1 MAERPDIGGA
11 LGTAAFGCIC
21 GFAVAALWLWPWKP
35 ARIRG
40 GDAGVA
46 VSARALDASA
56 PVPLATVAV
65 PSVDNSTP
73 VAATAPVVPVVGAT
87 NPPPPR
93 SYNVIFLTVDTL
105 RADLGY
111 MGYPKPIT
119 PNIDALAA
127 KSVVFERT
135 YATASFTPK
144 SLGPLLIGKYASE
157 TSRDFEHYTTFYS
170 SNVFVAE
177 RIHASG
183 VRTFAGM
190 CHRYFTF
197 RTGLQQGFDVWDTSA
212 MPPQMTDNDRRVTSD
227 RLTNVALSLLG
238 KPENTGGPKR
248 FFAWFHYFDPHLPYV
263 PHAGAPDLHPLDGS
277 KVAKAR
283 APYDEEVWFTDQ
295 QIGRL
300 LAYVASQPWGADT
313 AIVLT
318 ADHGEAFGE
327 HNHIGHGRELWEPLV
342 RVPLIVYVPGVPPK
356 RVSVKRSH
364 IDLAPTLIELTG
376 APLPSDR
383 SLRGTSLVADLMAPK
398 SGPFTERDIYIDMP
412 EGPFNEMRRALIS
425 NGSPGTK
432 LIDVGGK
439 RYELYDLSR
448 DPEELTNLAA
458 DKALITPYVEGMQR
472 LRGQLQE
479 IPAR

>member
-21 GFAVAALWLWPWKP
+21 GFAVAAMWLWPWNKP
-35 ARIRG
+35 ARVRHV
-40 GDAGVA
+40 DAGVS
-46 VSARALDASA
+46 VVDASA
-56 PVPLATVAV
+56 PVALATVAV
-65 PSVDNSTP
+65 ASP
-73 VAATAPVVPVVGAT
+73 VAPTAAAAAAPAPAAA
-87 NPPPPR
+87 PR
-93 SYNVIFLTVDTL
+93 GYNVIFLTVDTL
-105 RADLGY
+105 RYDLGY

-127 KSVVFERT
+127 RSVVFERT

-183 VRTFAGM
+183 ARTFAGM

-197 RTGLQQGFDVWDTSA
+197 RTGLQQGFDVWDTTA
-212 MPPQMTDNDRRVTSD
+212 MPPNMTDNDRRVTSD
-227 RLTNVALSLLG
+227 RLTNVALSLLS
-238 KPENTGGPKR
+238 KPENVGGPKR

-263 PHAGAPDLHPLDGS
+263 PHPGSPDFRPLDGS

-300 LAYVASQPWGADT
+300 LAYVASQPWGAET

-327 HNHIGHGRELWEPLV
+327 HSHIGHGRELWEPLV
-342 RVPLIVYVPGVPPK
+342 RVPLIVYVPGLAPK
-356 RVSVKRSH
+356 HVSVKRSH
-364 IDLAPTLIELTG
+364 IDLAPTLMQLAG

-383 SLRGTSLVADLMAPK
+383 SLRGTSLVADLLAPAT
-398 SGPFTERDIYIDMP
+398 GPFVERDVYIDMP
-412 EGPFNEMRRALIS
+412 EGPFNEMRRALIT

-439 RYELYDLSR
+439 RFELYDLSR
-448 DPEELTNLAA
+448 DPEEQTNLAS
-458 DKALITPYVEGMQR
+458 DKAAMTPYVEGMQR
-472 LRGQLQE
+472 LRSQLQE

>member
-1 MAERPDIGGA
+1 MAARPDIGGV

-21 GFAVAALWLWPWKP
+21 GFAVAALWLWPWNKP
-35 ARIRG
+35 ARIRST
-40 GDAGVA
+40 DAGV
-46 VSARALDASA
+46 SAGVLDASA
-56 PVPLATVAV
+56 PLALATVAV
-65 PSVDNSTP
+65 APTEPSAPAAKSAP
-73 VAATAPVVPVVGAT
+73 VAPVIGASSAAA
-87 NPPPPR
+87 PR

-105 RADLGY
+105 RFDLGY
-111 MGYPKPIT
+111 MGYQKAIT

-127 KSVVFERT
+127 RSVVFERV

-183 VRTFAGM
+183 ARTFAGM

-197 RTGLQQGFDVWDTSA
+197 KTGLQQGFDVWDTSA
-212 MPPQMTDNDRRVTSD
+212 MPPHMTDNDRRVTSD

-263 PHAGAPDLHPLDGS
+263 PHPGAPDLQPLDGS

-300 LAYVASQPWGADT
+300 LTYIASQPWGAET

-342 RVPLIVYVPGVPPK
+342 RVPLIVYVPGVAPK
-356 RVSVKRSH
+356 RVTLKRSH
-364 IDLAPTLIELTG
+364 IDLAPTLMDLAG

-383 SLRGTSLVADLMAPK
+383 SLRGTSLVADLVAPK
-398 SGPFTERDIYIDMP
+398 GVPLTERDIYIDMP

-439 RYELYDLSR
+439 RFELYDLAR
-448 DPEELTNLAA
+448 DPDEQTNLSA
-458 DKALITPYVEGMQR
+458 DKALSTPYIEGMQR

>member
-1 MAERPDIGGA
+1 MDRPDIGGA

-21 GFAVAALWLWPWKP
+21 GFAVAAMWLWPWHKP
-35 ARIRG
+35 ARVRG
-40 GDAGVA
+40 VDAGVA
-46 VSARALDASA
+46 ATVGDASA
-56 PVPLATVAV
+56 PLALATEAVA
-65 PSVDNSTP
+65 PAAP
-73 VAATAPVVPVVGAT
+73 AATAVPVVGTVTAA
-87 NPPPPR
+87 PGA
-93 SYNVIFLTVDTL
+93 YNVIFLTVDTL
-105 RADLGY
+105 RHDLGY
-111 MGYPKPIT
+111 MGYPKAIT

-127 KSVVFERT
+127 RSVVFERA

-183 VRTFAGM
+183 ARTFAGM

-197 RTGLQQGFDVWDTSA
+197 RTGLQQGFDLWDTTA
-212 MPPQMTDNDRRVTSD
+212 MPPHMTDNDRRVTSD
-227 RLTNVALSLLG
+227 RLTNVALSMLS
-238 KPENTGGPKR
+238 KPENVGGARR

-263 PHAGAPDLHPLDGS
+263 PHPGAPDFSPRDGS

-300 LAYVASQPWGADT
+300 LAYVASQPWGAET

-327 HNHIGHGRELWEPLV
+327 HNHVGHGREVWEPLV
-342 RVPLIVYVPGVPPK
+342 RVPLIVYVPGIPPK
-356 RVSVKRSH
+356 RVATKRSH
-364 IDLAPTLIELTG
+364 IDLAPTLMQLAG

-383 SLRGTSLVADLMAPK
+383 SLRGTSLVADLVAPRT
-398 SGPFTERDIYIDMP
+398 GPFVERDVYIDMP
-412 EGPFNEMRRALIS
+412 EGPFNEMRRALIT

-439 RYELYDLSR
+439 RFELYDLSR
-448 DPEELTNLAA
+448 DPEEQTNLAS
-458 DKALITPYVEGMQR
+458 DKALVTPYVEGMQR

>member
-1 MAERPDIGGA
+1 MDRPDIGGA

-21 GFAVAALWLWPWKP
+21 GFAVAALWLWPWNKA
-35 ARIRG
+35 ARVRG
-40 GDAGVA
+40 IDAGVA
-46 VSARALDASA
+46 TSVDASA
-56 PVPLATVAV
+56 PVALASAAVA
-65 PSVDNSTP
+65 PAAAP
-73 VAATAPVVPVVGAT
+73 AAATSG
-87 NPPPPR
+87 
-93 SYNVIFLTVDTL
+93 YNVIFLTVDTL
-105 RADLGY
+105 RHDLGY

-127 KSVVFERT
+127 RSVVFERA

-183 VRTFAGM
+183 ARTFAGM

-197 RTGLQQGFDVWDTSA
+197 KTGLQQGFDLWDTSA
-212 MPPQMTDNDRRVTSD
+212 MPPHMTDNDRRVTSD
-227 RLTNVALSLLG
+227 RLTNVALSMLG
-238 KPENTGGPKR
+238 KPENVGGPKR

-263 PHAGAPDLHPLDGS
+263 PHPGAPDFSPRDGS
-277 KVAKAR
+277 KTAKAR

-300 LAYVASQPWGADT
+300 LAYVASQPWGAKT

-342 RVPLIVYVPGVPPK
+342 RVPLIVYVPGIPPK
-356 RVSVKRSH
+356 RVSLKRSH
-364 IDLAPTLIELTG
+364 IDLAPTLMQLAG

-383 SLRGTSLVADLMAPK
+383 SLRGTSLVADLVAPRT
-398 SGPFTERDIYIDMP
+398 GPFVERDVYIDMP
-412 EGPFNEMRRALIS
+412 EGPFNEMRRALIT

-439 RYELYDLSR
+439 RFELYDLSR
-448 DPEELTNLAA
+448 DPEEQTNLAS
-458 DKALITPYVEGMQR
+458 DKALITPYIEGMQR

>member
-1 MAERPDIGGA
+1 MDRPDIGGA

-21 GFAVAALWLWPWKP
+21 GFAVAALWLWPWNKA
-35 ARIRG
+35 ARVRG
-40 GDAGVA
+40 VDAGVA
-46 VSARALDASA
+46 TSVDAAA
-56 PVPLATVAV
+56 PAPLATVAV
-65 PSVDNSTP
+65 APPPIAPT
-73 VAATAPVVPVVGAT
+73 ATAVPVLGTVSAAPGA
-87 NPPPPR
+87 
-93 SYNVIFLTVDTL
+93 YNVIFLTVDTL
-105 RADLGY
+105 RHDLGY

-127 KSVVFERT
+127 RSVVFERA

-183 VRTFAGM
+183 ARTFAGM

-197 RTGLQQGFDVWDTSA
+197 KTGLQQGFDLWDTTA
-212 MPPQMTDNDRRVTSD
+212 MPPHMTDNDRRVTSD
-227 RLTNVALSLLG
+227 RLTNVALSMLS
-238 KPENTGGPKR
+238 KPENVGGPKR

-263 PHAGAPDLHPLDGS
+263 PHPGAPDFSPRDGS

-300 LAYVASQPWGADT
+300 LAYVASQPWGAQT

-342 RVPLIVYVPGVPPK
+342 RVPLIVYVPGIPPK
-356 RVSVKRSH
+356 RVSLKRSH
-364 IDLAPTLIELTG
+364 IDLAPTLMQLAG

-383 SLRGTSLVADLMAPK
+383 SLRGTSLVADLVAPAT
-398 SGPFTERDIYIDMP
+398 GPFVERDVYIDMP
-412 EGPFNEMRRALIS
+412 EGPFNEMRRALIT

-439 RYELYDLSR
+439 RFELYDLSR
-448 DPEELTNLAA
+448 DPEEQTNLAS
-458 DKALITPYVEGMQR
+458 DKVLITPYIEGMQR